1 MLCKH
6 VYKKIPKGCSF
17 PSIFGL
23 QRGFAVERF
32 RMSVSKPVGKHCLIE
47 FEWKMS
53 VGGGRLIG
61 VD

>member
-1 MLCKH
+1 MD
-6 VYKKIPKGCSF
+6 VVFFIDIWSPRGIPVEWFRACVSE
-17 PSIFGL
+17 P
-23 QRGFAVERF
+23 VERF
-32 RMSVSKPVGKHCLIE
+32 CLIE